1 MTQLFIPIKQ
11 GLSVIIPVYN
21 SEKILPF
28 LAERLAKSLDKLEKN
43 YEVIFVVDGSPDNSW
58 QQVLTLQKQY
68 EWLRGIH
75 LSRNYGQ
82 HNALLRGIRTANF
95 DKIVTMDDDLQH
107 PPEEIHK
114 LLSELEKGYDVIYGF
129 PTKEKHI
136 AWRNFSSRLTKR
148 MLNLAL
154 GSVGIEKSGAFRAFR
169 TKLREGFA
177 DYSSSFVSVD
187 VLLTWGTTR
196 FGYIPVEH
204 APRAE
209 GSSNY
214 TFRKLITHTFN
225 LMTGFSTLP
234 LQLASWLGF
243 GLTLF
248 GLGIFLYV
256 IIRYF
261 LQGSPVPGFPFLASI
276 ISIFSGA
283 QLFAIGIFGE
293 YLSRMYFRLMGKP
306 QSLMRGEVG
315 FSPEKE

>member
-1 MTQLFIPIKQ
+1 LE
-11 GLSVIIPVYN
+11 N
-21 SEKILPF
+21 SLRALGQNF
-28 LAERLAKSLDKLEKN
+28 
-43 YEVIFVVDGSPDNSW
+43 EVILVVDGSPDGSW
-58 QQVLTLQKQY
+58 QQVLSLQEKY
-68 EWLRGIH
+68 AWVRGIH
-75 LSRNYGQ
+75 LMRNYGQ
-82 HNALLRGIRTANF
+82 HNALLRGIRAANF
-95 DKIVTMDDDLQH
+95 DTIITMDDDLQH

-114 LLSELEKGYDVIYGF
+114 LLAELEKDYDVVYGF
-129 PTKEKHI
+129 PAKDTHD
-136 AWRNFSSRLTKR
+136 AWRNFSSRFTKR
-148 MLNLAL
+148 MLNIAL
-154 GSVGIEKSGAFRAFR
+154 GVAGIEKSGAFRAFR
-169 TKLREGFA
+169 TKLREGFV
-177 DYSSSFVSVD
+177 DYNSSFVSVD

-196 FGYIPVEH
+196 FGYIPVDH

-209 GSSNY
+209 GHSNY

-248 GLGIFLYV
+248 GFSIFLYV

-261 LQGSPVPGFPFLASI
+261 FQGSPVPGFPFLASI

-306 QSLMRGEVG
+306 QSLVREEIG
-315 FSPEKE
+315 FSTEK